1 MRLSI
6 FFCFLF
12 LSTICVQSQE
22 RDFSK
27 VDATVIFYP
36 AKFRTTQSLAS
47 QIKTDFS
54 EPQDQLRAAYTWVIH
69 NIAYEPEEYLTYQ
82 FQYRILDE
90 RNAKLASTREDIIT
104 RTMEGKKAVC
114 EGYALTLERILEE
127 LAINSY
133 VVRGDVKRDVIDIG
147 RPFKKNHMWLV
158 AIVNQKPVIMDPT
171 WGAGRYLETF
181 QKEPSYAYYDVA
193 PDHFLKTHYP
203 EVFDDA
209 YVSNSISKEDF
220 SKWPLL
226 LQPEIRLEDL
236 TKKSGMIKYKDL
248 KKGMNFSIVMTPTDT
263 LLYTLEDGIMRE
275 LDTIQEGNKTTFFI
289 STTKRTNRL
298 IIYDG
303 SKPLVAYLVK

>member
-1 MRLSI
+1 M
-6 FFCFLF
+6 
-12 LSTICVQSQE
+12 QSQV

-36 AKFRTTQSLAS
+36 AKFNNTQDLVN

-69 NIAYEPEEYLTYQ
+69 NIAYEPDEYFTYQ

-90 RNAKLASTREDIIT
+90 RNTKLASTREDIIA
-104 RTMEGKKAVC
+104 RTMNGKKAVC

-127 LAINSY
+127 LEINSY
-133 VVRGDVKRDVIDIG
+133 VVRGDVKRDVTDIG

-171 WGAGRYLETF
+171 WGAGRYVETF
-181 QKEPSYAYYDVA
+181 QKEPSYAFYDVA
-193 PDHFLKTHYP
+193 PTHFLKTHYP

-209 YVSNSISKEDF
+209 YVQRSVSKEAF
-220 SKWPLL
+220 SKWPLIIS
-226 LQPEIRLEDL
+226 PKIELEHL
-236 TKKSGMIKYKDL
+236 GKKSGILKYKDL
-248 KKGMNFSIVMTPTDT
+248 KKGINFSISTTPKDQ
-263 LLYTLEDGIMRE
+263 LLYAFDDGVKRE
-275 LDTIQEGNKTTFFI
+275 LDSVKEEGGISFFI
-289 STTKRTNRL
+289 NCNRRTNRL
-298 IIYDG
+298 VLYDG